1 MAWLPLDDVV
11 YQFGFV
17 IVAALLVMLGLEK
30 SRIPGIVGLLIL
42 GILIGPDGF
51 GVLPEESAVSIL
63 GPVGLL
69 YIMFVAGLE
78 IDLGKVRERPNE
90 AAVFGTTAFLVTLV
104 PVVAIGFVMGLDPAG
119 ALLLGAALSSHTLV
133 SYPMLVRKNLN
144 RRRAIVAATGG
155 TLLTDTT
162 ALLLLVVTIQ
172 FAGEEGGHFLGAL
185 VPILL
190 LLALAA
196 GAIWLV
202 PRLAQRVMNSE
213 VVTLAEKALFALAIL
228 MVLAIVADA
237 IGTKDILGAF
247 LAGLVLN
254 RTLHQYPNT
263 LSHLEF
269 VGRMLLVP
277 LFFIETGTRL
287 EIAVIFG
294 SLEIWLIAA
303 VLAAVIIAAKS
314 AASWWSARHYGYGS
328 GDLLA
333 MAGLSFPQAAAT
345 LAIVITGQ
353 EMGLLGADIVDAVI
367 IVILMTCLVGP
378 LLTLYATSKMK
389 RG

>member
-1 MAWLPLDDVV
+1 MISLPLDDVV

-17 IVAALLVMLGLEK
+17 VTSALVVLLVLEK

-42 GILIGPDGF
+42 GILIGADGF

-78 IDLGKVRERPNE
+78 IDLGKVREHPKE
-90 AAVFGTTAFLVTLV
+90 AAVFGITAFLVTLV

-133 SYPMLVRKNLN
+133 SYPMLVKKNLN

-155 TLLTDTT
+155 TLLTDTA
-162 ALLLLVVTIQ
+162 ALLLLVVTIR
-172 FAGEEGGHFLGAL
+172 FAGEESGHFLGAL

-196 GAIWLV
+196 IAIWLV
-202 PRLAQRVMNSE
+202 PALAERVMGSE
-213 VVTLAEKALFALAIL
+213 STTLAEKALFALAVL

-287 EIAVIFG
+287 ELAVIFG
-294 SLEIWLIAA
+294 SLDIWLIAA

-314 AASWWSARHYGYGS
+314 ATSWWSARHYGYGR

-353 EMGLLGADIVDAVI
+353 ELGLVGADIVDAVI
-367 IVILMTCLVGP
+367 IVILMTCLIGP

>member
-17 IVAALLVMLGLEK
+17 IVAALIVMLGLEK

-51 GVLPEESAVSIL
+51 GVLPEESAVSKL

-78 IDLGKVRERPNE
+78 IDLGKVRERPDE
-90 AAVFGTTAFLVTLV
+90 AAVFGTTAFLFTLA
-104 PVVAIGFVMGLDPAG
+104 PVVAISFVMGLDLAG

-133 SYPMLVRKNLN
+133 SYPMLVKKNLN

-155 TLLTDTT
+155 TLLTDTA
-162 ALLLLVVTIQ
+162 ALLLLVVTIR
-172 FAGEEGGHFLGAL
+172 FAGEESGYFLGAL

-190 LLALAA
+190 LFALAA
-196 GAIWLV
+196 VAIWLV
-202 PRLAQRVMNSE
+202 PMLAQRVMNSE
-213 VVTLAEKALFALAIL
+213 IVTLAEKALFALAIL
-228 MVLAIVADA
+228 MVLAIIAEA

-287 EIAVIFG
+287 EFAVIFG

-314 AASWWSARHYGYGS
+314 AASWLSARHYGYGR

-378 LLTLYATSKMK
+378 LLTLYATSKMR